1 MFAVAAF
8 IMLALW
14 AWSLVPPIESWGN
27 PNEDGFSYV
36 PVFYT
41 TIICLPVG
49 IYLLVGAIA
58 GHGQYVRR
66 ARIAFF
72 IAAGI
77 TLLVVAFLVFQQIAN
92 NKDGKVFGIQI
103 GFQIDHRDAD
113 SHTMSALPP
122 IADIAKRLYIAGNTG
137 ENCQIG
143 CRLSGQSRNNRQ
155 RPTPRSRAVPE
166 RNRHDCVRHL
176 DQTQS

>member
-14 AWSLVPPIESWGN
+14 GWSLVPPIENWGN

-58 GHGQYVRR
+58 GHGRYVRR
-66 ARIAFF
+66 ARTAVF

-77 TLLVVAFLVFQQIAN
+77 TLLVVAFLVVQQIADN
-92 NKDGKVFGIQI
+92 NHGKVFGIQI
-103 GFQIDHRDAD
+103 GFQLDHQDGRE
-113 SHTMSALPP
+113 M
-122 IADIAKRLYIAGNTG
+122 
-137 ENCQIG
+137 
-143 CRLSGQSRNNRQ
+143 
-155 RPTPRSRAVPE
+155 
-166 RNRHDCVRHL
+166 
-176 DQTQS
+176 